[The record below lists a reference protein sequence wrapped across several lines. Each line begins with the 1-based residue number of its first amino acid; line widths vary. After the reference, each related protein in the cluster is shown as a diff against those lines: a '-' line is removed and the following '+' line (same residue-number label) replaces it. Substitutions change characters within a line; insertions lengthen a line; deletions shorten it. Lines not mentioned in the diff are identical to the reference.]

1 MLGERSDQRG
11 LWEADRLYLDH
22 VGRDTFHGLLAS
34 RRGHL
39 FRDSDFAEFC
49 CADNGR
55 DSVPLS
61 LPATAFL
68 FRSRDNSKGATAQMG
83 NKSHLLCSRPGR
95 GTASGQGLGYSRC
108 LGLCLALGPPDQ
120 ETGAAQESSAGR
132 LNRLFQ
138 GA

>member
-1 MLGERSDQRG
+1 M
-11 LWEADRLYLDH
+11 DH

-34 RRGHL
+34 LRGHL

-61 LPATAFL
+61 LLATAFL

-83 NKSHLLCSRPGR
+83 NKSHLLCSSPGGGR
-95 GTASGQGLGYSRC
+95 RQGRDWATPDALDYVWP
-108 LGLCLALGPPDQ
+108 LGLPTRKLELPRKAPLG
-120 ETGAAQESSAGR
+120 G
-132 LNRLFQ
+132 
-138 GA
+138 